1 MILALDSFRFVMPVR
16 FFSRTCFVGACAL
29 FTARTRDSCVLN
41 ERPERLTPSD
51 VMRRGPFDDG
61 GLLERFASRSVHCCF
76 GRRGAWRLAAIH
88 SVRARV
94 VVVRMIALLVMR
106 TVRACSVLHTF
117 HVRGEQSDCARL
129 HTRLTVAFC
138 SQDWLRPRYRAPV
151 DNAKQY

>member
-41 ERPERLTPSD
+41 DRPERLTPSD

-61 GLLERFASRSVHCCF
+61 GLLLRFAFRSGALLF
-76 GRRGAWRLAAIH
+76 GRGAWRLAASA

-94 VVVRMIALLVMR
+94 V
-106 TVRACSVLHTF
+106 CPH
-117 HVRGEQSDCARL
+117 C
-129 HTRLTVAFC
+129 
-138 SQDWLRPRYRAPV
+138 
-151 DNAKQY
+151 